1 MKYDNIEQ
9 FLLVMQ
15 NLTTEQIQQSYTFM
29 LGMKVANELNS
40 KKDKSCLTKKDEKA
54 PA

>member
-1 MKYDNIEQ
+1 
-9 FLLVMQ
+9 MQ

-40 KKDKSCLTKKDEKA
+40 ETNKELREKDEKA
-54 PA
+54 LA

>member
-1 MKYDNIEQ
+1 MKNENIEQ

-15 NLTTEQIQQSYTFM
+15 NLTAEQIQQSYTFM
-29 LGMKVANELNS
+29 LGMKVANELNGEI
-40 KKDKSCLTKKDEKA
+40 KKELSEKDEKA